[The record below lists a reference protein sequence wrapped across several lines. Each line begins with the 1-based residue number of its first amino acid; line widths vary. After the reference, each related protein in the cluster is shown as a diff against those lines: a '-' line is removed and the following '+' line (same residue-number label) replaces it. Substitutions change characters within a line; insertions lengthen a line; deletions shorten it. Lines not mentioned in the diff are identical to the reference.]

1 MSFCK
6 GILKLSNDV
15 ILNNKKL
22 YTNFELTFEIQ
33 PLGAIFSK
41 LRLYRFGTDI
51 LVPLRFYAD
60 VWSQCAWTQG
70 FLDGHRLV

>member
-1 MSFCK
+1 MLLLDILSIKKTLEVMSFCK

-60 VWSQCAWTQG
+60 V
-70 FLDGHRLV
+70 